1 MNAKDKEKSKKR
13 FEKIKHFAEFLGNGK
28 KGMLWLVTFFSAWLV
43 SGIVKSYFAPVH
55 GAACYLV
62 SLILVFLASELCF
75 WLTRFLFGNR
85 RRSFIYWLIA
95 FVIYFLGS
103 VFAAQGQHILTSMLF
118 SAVVVLALDLFGRSL
133 LSIVKE
139 KRFEISGFVT
149 LLVTGIFMGGIFY
162 FMFAEGFGSS
172 RIDVY
177 RQMVE
182 NDTVNLEKFEEETK
196 KGECEVT
203 EFTYGVEDSCTIS
216 SITVDLSPFA
226 ERSGIGGWCMQ
237 RYFDYDLDEA
247 PIAGKIWCPQDKK
260 NCPVLFI
267 VHGNHDYTTPS
278 YLGYDYLG
286 EYLASFGYVV
296 VSVDENVCNDLA
308 DENDARAV
316 LLLENIKQILKWN
329 ADSHHELY
337 QKIDGEKI
345 AIAGHS
351 RGGEMVA
358 TAYYFNDL
366 TNYPD
371 NGEIAFDYHF
381 PIQSVIAIAPCVDQ
395 YMPGDRAV
403 TISDVNYL
411 VLHGA
416 NDQDVSTAMGEKQ
429 YANVEFTGNGEYI
442 KSMLYILGANHGQFN
457 ELWGNYDLYNP
468 ANYFLNVKNFLT
480 EEEQQKIAKIFIK
493 TFLDVTLLE
502 DKTYV
507 SLFSDVWS
515 YQEALPSTAYE
526 QVYQDSAFLCL
537 ADFEEDADVK
547 NGTMEQVTISTE
559 GMDNWH
565 EGRRVIGSGYDGEN
579 YVCNLSW
586 KSGSSPAYILNIPET
601 DMSHQRFSFS
611 VADMTENGENEQTA
625 LRPRVV
631 LVDEN
636 NHQTVADSAATV
648 FPTWKVQLQKLD
660 ILFQQYEYKH
670 HFQTV
675 IVEPEDFSAKDED
688 FDMEHVKEIR
698 IEFSGEQDG
707 DIQLDDI
714 GLVQK

>member
-1 MNAKDKEKSKKR
+1 
-13 FEKIKHFAEFLGNGK
+13 
-28 KGMLWLVTFFSAWLV
+28 MLWLVTFFSAWLV
-43 SGIVKSYFAPVH
+43 SGIVKSYFAPAP

-416 NDQDVSTAMGEKQ
+416 NDQD
-429 YANVEFTGNGEYI
+429 
-442 KSMLYILGANHGQFN
+442 
-457 ELWGNYDLYNP
+457 
-468 ANYFLNVKNFLT
+468 
-480 EEEQQKIAKIFIK
+480 
-493 TFLDVTLLE
+493 
-502 DKTYV
+502 
-507 SLFSDVWS
+507 
-515 YQEALPSTAYE
+515 
-526 QVYQDSAFLCL
+526 SAFLCL

-565 EGRRVIGSGYDGEN
+565 EGRRVIGSGYD
-579 YVCNLSW
+579 
-586 KSGSSPAYILNIPET
+586 
-601 DMSHQRFSFS
+601 
-611 VADMTENGENEQTA
+611 GENEQTA